1 MEDERM
7 ERFDNL
13 YRLAR
18 PKILAYALRRAPSAE
33 DAADIVAETFT
44 VAWRRLDQVPAGEEA
59 VLWLYGVARNVLR
72 SEHRRRRRRSELVER
87 VARHVPDNAW
97 RALPRDEE
105 GLVALLCLRALS
117 EGDREVLMLMAWEG
131 LRPSAIARVIG
142 CSPSTARV
150 RVHRARRRL
159 RQVITSAAPLESDSK
174 QEAPDGH
181 GRDGPRVAPF
191 DPRGGLT
198 P

>member
-1 MEDERM
+1 M
-7 ERFDNL
+7 ERFDTL

-72 SEHRRRRRRSELVER
+72 SEHRRRRRRSELIER
-87 VARHVPDNAW
+87 VARHVPENAW

-117 EGDREVLMLMAWEG
+117 EGEREVLMLMAWEG
-131 LRPSAIARVIG
+131 LRPAEIARVLG
-142 CSPSTARV
+142 CSPSAARV

-159 RQVITSAAPLESDSK
+159 HQAIAATAPEVGVV
-174 QEAPDGH
+174 QHEAPYGH
-181 GRDGPRVAPF
+181 GRDGPRVATP
-191 DPRGGLT
+191 DPQGGLT

>member
-1 MEDERM
+1 M
-7 ERFDNL
+7 ERFDTL

-18 PKILAYALRRAPSAE
+18 PKILAYALRRAPSTE
-33 DAADIVAETFT
+33 DAADVVAETFT

-72 SEHRRRRRRSELVER
+72 SEHRRGRRRSELIER
-87 VARHVPDNAW
+87 VARHVPENAW

-117 EGDREVLMLMAWEG
+117 EGERELLMLVAWEG
-131 LRPSAIARVIG
+131 LQPAEIARVLG

-150 RVHRARRRL
+150 RIHRARRRL
-159 RQVITSAAPLESDSK
+159 RQAIAATTPLEGDLK
-174 QEAPDGH
+174 HEARDGH
-181 GRDGPRVAPF
+181 RPDGPRVATS
-191 DPRGGLT
+191 DPQGDIR